1 LAVGQ
6 AFDLAYKRY
15 KANQTGPG
23 KDGNQMKQRVES
35 AEKENEALRKKLE
48 EMEKMNQK
56 QDENTPPPLASVA
69 AAPVSQVC
77 SRFSFSVYCTVFLL
91 VNISLIYNMLLH
103 AFLLLVKLCSW
114 SGFLLPPSL
123 LLLLEYT
130 GCLKKNTMEIQQAV
144 MHHKPGMGL
153 LGGAGEGGGGG
164 GGGGG
169 YLALARGVLFF
180 MIKQKMI
187 RDKMRFSNLSNNMM
201 ISEL

>member
-1 LAVGQ
+1 MAVGQ

-23 KDGNQMKQRVES
+23 KDANQMKQRVES

-123 LLLLEYT
+123 VLLLEYT
-130 GCLKKNTMEIQQAV
+130 GCLKKTLWKFNRLSCIINQGWIYWGV
-144 MHHKPGMGL
+144 R
-153 LGGAGEGGGGG
+153 GGGGVRTPPG
-164 GGGGG
+164 QGRC
-169 YLALARGVLFF
+169 Y
-180 MIKQKMI
+180 
-187 RDKMRFSNLSNNMM
+187 FS
-201 ISEL
+201 